1 MKDRPGPMR
10 FSSSE
15 VEGYAIHPLVAFS
28 NRRAMRTEGPII
40 PRNLT
45 THLLEY
51 PDTVEIFA
59 LFDAWV

>member
-1 MKDRPGPMR
+1 MR

-15 VEGYAIHPLVAFS
+15 VEGCTIHPLAAFS
-28 NRRAMRTEGPII
+28 NKRAMRIEGPVI

-59 LFDAWV
+59 LFDA